1 MQILAA
7 LHVYKCLAGSVMQ
20 AAMQQQQQQ
29 QQQQQRKVFI
39 KKRKHERKIELV
51 SVLIAIW

>member
-39 KKRKHERKIELV
+39 KIELV